1 MMFRPGIATQT
12 VAAPYPRGVQFIA
25 VKGEHGSA
33 GGDGNVLNGRRG
45 VFGTTAYFARAGEPK
60 EPGDLA
66 AHEAVIYDQ
75 KEESGRGGA
84 VWHFSRNGEEV
95 VVTLK
100 GRLRVS
106 AAEGV
111 RAAVLAGAGIAVGT
125 EWMFTPEVADGT
137 VKEVLRDWEL
147 PASAIWAIFPAGRA
161 ASTKARAFVS
171 FVREVMSPQSTAVAG
186 SKRFAAGNSAP
197 TPHPKHRSLRLD
209 V

>member
-1 MMFRPGIATQT
+1 
-12 VAAPYPRGVQFIA
+12 
-25 VKGEHGSA
+25 
-33 GGDGNVLNGRRG
+33 
-45 VFGTTAYFARAGEPK
+45 
-60 EPGDLA
+60 
-66 AHEAVIYDQ
+66 VIYDH

-84 VWHFSRNGEEV
+84 VWHFSRDGEEV

-186 SKRFAAGNSAP
+186 SKRFAAGNSAL
-197 TPHPKHRSLRLD
+197 TPQPKHRSLRLEARLGRTW
-209 V
+209 VNHIGRAYSRWE

>member
-1 MMFRPGIATQT
+1 M
-12 VAAPYPRGVQFIA
+12 
-25 VKGEHGSA
+25 
-33 GGDGNVLNGRRG
+33 
-45 VFGTTAYFARAGEPK
+45 
-60 EPGDLA
+60 
-66 AHEAVIYDQ
+66 
-75 KEESGRGGA
+75 
-84 VWHFSRNGEEV
+84 
-95 VVTLK
+95 VTLK

-171 FVREVMSPQSTAVAG
+171 FFREVMSQQRTAVAG
-186 SKRFAAGNSAP
+186 SKRIFRGQQCSHISCEASTPAGRVTLCKA
-197 TPHPKHRSLRLD
+197 RERG
-209 V
+209 